1 MAIHL
6 KTIDQI
12 QRAGEA
18 LSTAKDALTQDVQAS
33 TAALTQVILAQ
44 AGADVDR
51 AFAALKE
58 AARLAHEM
66 AALEERLKDVYL
78 AVVAL
83 VERPQRRG
91 RQTLEAAV
99 VNVPALPAALGDA
112 GDVEDAVEKP
122 PRRARLQRRP
132 AVKAV
137 KAVKAPR
144 VAAPGGTANQQ
155 KVMAYLKTR
164 LTRRGFRA
172 VTVRDVALGSGV
184 PLGSVGSVLR
194 QLVAAGALQAGE
206 RSQYRLV

>member
-12 QRAGEA
+12 QCAGEA

-44 AGADVDR
+44 PAGSDVDR

-91 RQTLEAAV
+91 KQTLEPAAV
-99 VNVPALPAALGDA
+99 VNVPALSMATD
-112 GDVEDAVEKP
+112 DVEDVVEKP
-122 PRRARLQRRP
+122 QRRKRTQGRP
-132 AVKAV
+132 AV
-137 KAVKAPR
+137 
-144 VAAPGGTANQQ
+144 AARGASNAGSTTNQQ
-155 KVMAYLKTR
+155 KVMGYLKTR
-164 LTRRGFRA
+164 LNRRGFGA
-172 VTVRDVALGSGV
+172 VTVREISAGAGV
-184 PLGSVGSVLR
+184 PLGSVGSVMR
-194 QLVAAGALQAGE
+194 QLVASGRLVVGE
-206 RSQYRLV
+206 RSQYRLA